1 MNGMIADARRTAG
14 TGAPV
19 GKVIAELTFGFWPNL
34 ISKHF
39 HPLWSASLHK
49 AFPYAHVP
57 RRDVHFRLE
66 VIRRLRNRIAHH
78 EPILTSK
85 NKVYTGFVDQPS
97 ISLPD
102 LLQWQRR
109 QARSSRESFPPIK
122 VGLLVPASRRGT
134 VHRGAV
140 SSSGYGCERT
150 SVLYPSCDGPVFTPF
165 SALPSAL
172 SSLRVSPA

>member
-19 GKVIAELTFGFWPNL
+19 GKVIAELTFGFWPSL

-49 AFPYAHVP
+49 AFPYAHAP
-57 RRDVHFRLE
+57 RRAVHLRLE

-102 LLQWQRR
+102 LLQCVEWISPPTAQWLENTTRYT
-109 QARSSRESFPPIK
+109 QAATILAECQ
-122 VGLLVPASRRGT
+122 G
-134 VHRGAV
+134 
-140 SSSGYGCERT
+140 SGVT
-150 SVLYPSCDGPVFTPF
+150 L
-165 SALPSAL
+165 
-172 SSLRVSPA
+172 